1 MKFCSGGKKMRIAAA
16 TGVKMSDND
25 ISSIK
30 CVTRNF
36 LEVLRRSRTKRRQRN
51 VQKRCAARAK
61 LLFCQLG
68 PIVVFFLPFSL
79 PSPLSIT
86 RFYILLLQTINSIGI
101 FALTPG

>member
-30 CVTRNF
+30 CVTRKF

-68 PIVVFFLPFSL
+68 PIVVFFFTVFVA
-79 PSPLSIT
+79 IAT
-86 RFYILLLQTINSIGI
+86 
-101 FALTPG
+101 

>member
-30 CVTRNF
+30 CVTRKF

-86 RFYILLLQTINSIGI
+86 RFYILFEQTINSTEI
-101 FALTPG
+101 FAFKPG